1 MHERAIVRLRGKS
14 WTDSTC
20 SETHMRLSASLIA
33 AVLVLTA
40 ADPLA
45 SQEPAALQ
53 ADARVR
59 LMMVGAD
66 RWSVGNLLKQT
77 RDSVR
82 LLAGDSGDTLA
93 VATTSLAR
101 FEISKGRHR
110 QTGRGALIGVAVGTV
125 VGAVLGVATYE
136 ERGDRGSLVLDP
148 GPGGSALLG
157 GGLLGLLGAGIG
169 ALTGSQITAERWTPL
184 PQPWGGGAQTAA
196 SSP

>member
-1 MHERAIVRLRGKS
+1 
-14 WTDSTC
+14 
-20 SETHMRLSASLIA
+20 MRLSASLIA

-66 RWSVGNLLKQT
+66 RWSVGDLLKQT

-82 LLAGDSGDTLA
+82 LLAGESGDTLA
-93 VATTSLAR
+93 VATASLAR
-101 FEISKGRHR
+101 FETSKGRYR
-110 QTGRGALIGVAVGTV
+110 QTGRGAWIGAAVGTV
-125 VGAVLGVATYE
+125 VGAVLGFATYE
-136 ERGDRGSLVLDP
+136 ERGDRGSLVPDP
-148 GPGGSALLG
+148 GPGGSALMG
-157 GGLLGLLGAGIG
+157 GAFLGLLGAGIG
-169 ALTGSQITAERWTPL
+169 ALTGSQITAERWVPL
-184 PQPWGGGAQTAA
+184 PQPWAGGAQLVG